1 MGRSRTRRTT
11 SAKGRAGF
19 GALGF
24 FAALLA
30 VSALASDDRFHS
42 EWERD
47 ALSRRDS
54 IAESNAQFGIV
65 PWRERRWGSEN
76 PAGHNA
82 DPTGEMGLI
91 EALSASRWAN
101 RGLSKGYGTRLG
113 RTTLSRPLA
122 RAYQEMKAGRYD
134 AAYRRLVYL
143 AKWASYASYRQIRQI
158 HDLMGQLAAAYVE
171 MGDFERAARLY
182 EEMLLVGR
190 RLAPEYTG
198 AALNRLI
205 ASHFERG
212 EFETALMYVRVGI
225 AVLDDVGIGPYR
237 VMNRI
242 IAEMSNP
249 ETAVG
254 ALEQDFDA
262 ALVRL
267 ESAVARGEDQ
277 GLVVEDQWWAP
288 VYRARHDRE
297 EAIRILRTMLA
308 PMRDDSRDI
317 LREDTEH
324 EELTP

>member
-1 MGRSRTRRTT
+1 MLSSSLWADRGLPRKRGTM
-11 SAKGRAGF
+11 
-19 GALGF
+19 LD
-24 FAALLA
+24 LDPLA
-30 VSALASDDRFHS
+30 PR
-42 EWERD
+42 
-47 ALSRRDS
+47 LSR
-54 IAESNAQFGIV
+54 AQK
-65 PWRERRWGSEN
+65 EMMQ
-76 PAGHNA
+76 GHH
-82 DPTGEMGLI
+82 
-91 EALSASRWAN
+91 
-101 RGLSKGYGTRLG
+101 
-113 RTTLSRPLA
+113 
-122 RAYQEMKAGRYD
+122 D
-134 AAYRRLVYL
+134 AVYTRLVYL
-143 AKWASYASYRQIRQI
+143 ARWVSHADYRQLRRI

-171 MGDFERAARLY
+171 MGDLERAARLH

-190 RLAPEYTG
+190 HLAPEYTG

-205 ASHFERG
+205 AGHFERG
-212 EFETALMYVRVGI
+212 EFEAALMYVRVGI

-297 EAIRILRTMLA
+297 EAIRILKTMLA
-308 PMRDDSRDI
+308 PMRDESGDI
-317 LREDTEH
+317 LRETAVL
-324 EELTP
+324 EEPVP

>member
-1 MGRSRTRRTT
+1 M
-11 SAKGRAGF
+11 
-19 GALGF
+19 
-24 FAALLA
+24 
-30 VSALASDDRFHS
+30 
-42 EWERD
+42 
-47 ALSRRDS
+47 
-54 IAESNAQFGIV
+54 
-65 PWRERRWGSEN
+65 
-76 PAGHNA
+76 
-82 DPTGEMGLI
+82 
-91 EALSASRWAN
+91 
-101 RGLSKGYGTRLG
+101 
-113 RTTLSRPLA
+113 
-122 RAYQEMKAGRYD
+122 
-134 AAYRRLVYL
+134 
-143 AKWASYASYRQIRQI
+143 
-158 HDLMGQLAAAYVE
+158 
-171 MGDFERAARLY
+171 ARLY
-182 EEMLLVGR
+182 EEMFLVGR

-212 EFETALMYVRVGI
+212 EYETALMYVRVGI

-254 ALEQDFDA
+254 TLEQDFDA

-267 ESAVARGEDQ
+267 ESAVALREDQ

-297 EAIRILRTMLA
+297 EAIRILRTMLE
-308 PMRDDSRDI
+308 PMRDDSADV

>member
-1 MGRSRTRRTT
+1 M
-11 SAKGRAGF
+11 RARLSIPT
-19 GALGF
+19 A
-24 FAALLA
+24 AALLA
-30 VSALASDDRFHS
+30 VSALAAENRSRS
-42 EWERD
+42 ELERD
-47 ALSRRDS
+47 ALWGRDS
-54 IAESNAQFGIV
+54 IAESDAQFGIV
-65 PWRERRWGSEN
+65 PRSKRRWNSEN
-76 PAGHNA
+76 PTGHNV
-82 DPTGEMGLI
+82 DSTGERGLI
-91 EALSASRWAN
+91 DALSSSLWAD

-113 RTTLSRPLA
+113 RTTLSPPLR
-122 RAYQEMKAGRYD
+122 RAYNEMKAGHHD

-143 AKWASYASYRQIRQI
+143 AKWSNYASYRQIRQI
-158 HDLMGQLAAAYVE
+158 HDLMGQLAGAYVE
-171 MGDFERAARLY
+171 MGDLERAARLY

-212 EFETALMYVRVGI
+212 EYETALMYVRVGI

-242 IAEMSNP
+242 IAEMANP

-262 ALVRL
+262 ALARL

-308 PMRDDSRDI
+308 PMRDDAADV

-324 EELTP
+324 EASAP